1 MAQLVVRNIEETVK
15 RRLRERAA
23 RNGRSMEEEARDVLR
38 AAVALEASRPQRLGS
53 AIAARFA
60 GAGLETPIAEL
71 RGEPA
76 RPADFSR

>member
-38 AAVALEASRPQRLGS
+38 AAVALEAGQPERLGS

-71 RGEPA
+71 RGERA